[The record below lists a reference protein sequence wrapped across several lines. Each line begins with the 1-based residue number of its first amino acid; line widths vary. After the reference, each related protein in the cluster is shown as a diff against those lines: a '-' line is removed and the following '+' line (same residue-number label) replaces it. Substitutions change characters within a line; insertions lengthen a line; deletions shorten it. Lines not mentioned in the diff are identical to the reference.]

1 MVKVEIRMALDPSQ
15 RETLCGLQQSQQVIS
30 CLLSGTDRRELTYF
44 FHAFTHS
51 NFISLISHIKQKEPV
66 LLSSL

>member
-30 CLLSGTDRRELTYF
+30 GLLSGTDKRELTSSM
-44 FHAFTHS
+44 HS
-51 NFISLISHIKQKEPV
+51 LTVTSFL
-66 LLSSL
+66 